1 MLRQFLSSTT
11 LYDLPLIAM
20 GIFVTIFLTVL
31 VRTHRKA
38 RSAEYDAMASLPLQD
53 DTHGSK
59 LS

>member
-20 GIFVTIFLTVL
+20 GIFGAIFLTVL

-38 RSAEYDAMASLPLQD
+38 RSAEYREMANLPLQD
-53 DTHGSK
+53 DIHGSK